1 MLPSKVSD
9 PGIFAIA
16 EILRENCKV
25 RRISFINGELSEMA
39 ASEIGK
45 SLRFNDVCKE
55 VHVSNCKVPD
65 KAISGLVKYFE
76 DNETLD
82 SLVIK
87 QVAANDNSG
96 GALANL
102 FLTDS
107 RINSL
112 DLSGNCL
119 KDEGQHAIISG
130 LRSNFR
136 ITKVSLENNDPPI
149 SPENAREIQSLLAR
163 NKTVQECIELV
174 IDRATNFK
182 TVQDYRLD
190 SPSDGPYILV
200 QKATDNGKNEAP
212 YKTTWG
218 KKIDAEKDYNHSIAD
233 EQDCIPQCF
242 AGVIAGNKF
251 NYGLAD
257 TIGRRQTMEDEILI
271 NVKFNNCPNE
281 HVFGVFDG
289 HGGLQCSRFVAGVFS
304 DCLQKHREKNG
315 NDPEKNLKETFAE
328 IDGMCKT

>member
-1 MLPSKVSD
+1 MGICSSSATVRPADPVLCQKLVEIVKARLEQFRGSIPDVDAVLEAVTVQILAAKEFQNEDGYIDLQFDNLQVSD

-55 VHVSNCKVPD
+55 VHVYNCKVPD

-107 RINSL
+107 
-112 DLSGNCL
+112 D
-119 KDEGQHAIISG
+119 
-130 LRSNFR
+130 
-136 ITKVSLENNDPPI
+136 
-149 SPENAREIQSLLAR
+149 
-163 NKTVQECIELV
+163 
-174 IDRATNFK
+174 
-182 TVQDYRLD
+182 
-190 SPSDGPYILV
+190 
-200 QKATDNGKNEAP
+200 
-212 YKTTWG
+212 
-218 KKIDAEKDYNHSIAD
+218 
-233 EQDCIPQCF
+233 
-242 AGVIAGNKF
+242 
-251 NYGLAD
+251 
-257 TIGRRQTMEDEILI
+257 
-271 NVKFNNCPNE
+271 
-281 HVFGVFDG
+281 
-289 HGGLQCSRFVAGVFS
+289 
-304 DCLQKHREKNG
+304 
-315 NDPEKNLKETFAE
+315 
-328 IDGMCKT
+328 